1 MEMIDRSTESMVL
14 LSQNSYFSVYAWLK
28 EMFAHLSSF
37 ARYQR
42 CLCTRDQKD
51 WDISN
56 MPDNTGP
63 KCSEWR
69 RNCEQLTGLLI
80 PMQKFKF
87 MLKFIYWLLSWN
99 KSNEMASYNGRI
111 LTKITS
117 LYSELDCK
125 VLCINYENVF
135 PITRK
140 LILYLSHLFLLTV
153 WLCWQ

>member
-1 MEMIDRSTESMVL
+1 
-14 LSQNSYFSVYAWLK
+14 
-28 EMFAHLSSF
+28 MFALSAHLCTF
-37 ARYQR
+37 VTFFDLRMELY
-42 CLCTRDQKD
+42 LVLWKEGITETTYTRDQKD